1 MLLGFGGI
9 ALFVGAFVI
18 LNTLSITVAQRS
30 REFATLR
37 TLGASRRQ
45 VMRSV
50 VLEGLIVGLVASVL
64 GLVLGVGIAKG
75 MSAFFAAMGVDL
87 PESGTVLATRTII
100 VSMLTGTLVT
110 LVASI
115 VPALRAT
122 RVPPI
127 SAVREGSS
135 ATPSGGSGRKP
146 YAGLITTGI
155 ALALLGIG
163 LFGGVAGGLVA
174 LSLGVGVLMLF
185 VGIAMLA
192 PRLVKPI
199 ASLVGLPAAK
209 LGGSAGRL
217 ARENSVRNPGRTA
230 STAAALMIGLALV
243 TVVATLGAGL
253 RSSTE
258 SSVKNQVNADYVVT
272 AKEGGGAFPAASDK
286 AVASATGVKIDL
298 ERPLRHG
305 QGGR

>member
-1 MLLGFGGI
+1 MLGLLLG
-9 ALFVGAFVI
+9 L
-18 LNTLSITVAQRS
+18 
-30 REFATLR
+30 
-37 TLGASRRQ
+37 
-45 VMRSV
+45 
-50 VLEGLIVGLVASVL
+50 
-64 GLVLGVGIAKG
+64 GIAKG

-87 PESGTVLATRTII
+87 PKSGTVLATRTII

-127 SAVREGSS
+127 SAVREGST

-146 YAGLITTGI
+146 YAATHHHRHRARVCSGS
-155 ALALLGIG
+155 ACSA
-163 LFGGVAGGLVA
+163 ASPA
-174 LSLGVGVLMLF
+174 ASSRCRSASACSMLF

-258 SSVKNQVNADYVVT
+258 SSVKKQVNADYVVT

-286 AVASATGVKIDL
+286 AVAAADGRRGSPRASART
-298 ERPLRHG
+298 RPRWPARSRRSAASTPRRSTTSTTTS
-305 QGGR
+305 GRRARSPAWTTTARS

>member
-1 MLLGFGGI
+1 
-9 ALFVGAFVI
+9 
-18 LNTLSITVAQRS
+18 
-30 REFATLR
+30 
-37 TLGASRRQ
+37 
-45 VMRSV
+45 
-50 VLEGLIVGLVASVL
+50 
-64 GLVLGVGIAKG
+64 

-87 PESGTVLATRTII
+87 PKSGTVLATRTII

-146 YAGLITTGI
+146 YAGLTTTGI

-199 ASLVGLPAAK
+199 ASLVGLPAAR

-258 SSVKNQVNADYVVT
+258 SSVKNQVSADYVVT

-286 AVASATGVKIDL
+286 AVASATGVEIDL

>member
-1 MLLGFGGI
+1 
-9 ALFVGAFVI
+9 
-18 LNTLSITVAQRS
+18 
-30 REFATLR
+30 
-37 TLGASRRQ
+37 
-45 VMRSV
+45 
-50 VLEGLIVGLVASVL
+50 
-64 GLVLGVGIAKG
+64 
-75 MSAFFAAMGVDL
+75 
-87 PESGTVLATRTII
+87 
-100 VSMLTGTLVT
+100 MLTGTLVT

-174 LSLGVGVLMLF
+174 LTLVVGVLMLF

-199 ASLVGLPAAK
+199 ASLVGLPAARSAARPA
-209 LGGSAGRL
+209 GSP
-217 ARENSVRNPGRTA
+217 ARTR
-230 STAAALMIGLALV
+230 
-243 TVVATLGAGL
+243 
-253 RSSTE
+253 
-258 SSVKNQVNADYVVT
+258 
-272 AKEGGGAFPAASDK
+272 
-286 AVASATGVKIDL
+286 SATPGA
-298 ERPLRHG
+298 RPR
-305 QGGR
+305 RPPR